1 MSAPS
6 TKAELLATVRR
17 VRAEW
22 NALMAAVGE
31 ARMGEPD
38 VVGTWSVRD
47 AIAHLSAYERWTAA
61 RLRADLDG
69 VPATHRNLYGRD
81 DSRPDDSGVDAYNAW
96 HVAFNRERP
105 LRDVLAD
112 NERAYQSMLAVI
124 ERMDERELR
133 DPQRFAWLPA
143 KSLWQIL
150 PNQSYNHYRM
160 HLPAIRAWLN
170 QQDA

>member
-6 TKAELLATVRR
+6 TKAELLATMRR

-61 RLRADLDG
+61 RGRADPDG
-69 VPATHRNLYGRD
+69 VPATHSNLYGRD
-81 DSRPDDSGVDAYNAW
+81 DLPPPDDA
-96 HVAFNRERP
+96 R
-105 LRDVLAD
+105 
-112 NERAYQSMLAVI
+112 
-124 ERMDERELR
+124 
-133 DPQRFAWLPA
+133 
-143 KSLWQIL
+143 
-150 PNQSYNHYRM
+150 
-160 HLPAIRAWLN
+160 
-170 QQDA
+170 

>member
-6 TKAELLATVRR
+6 TKAELLATMRR

-47 AIAHLSAYERWTAA
+47 
-61 RLRADLDG
+61 
-69 VPATHRNLYGRD
+69 
-81 DSRPDDSGVDAYNAW
+81 DSPPDDSGVDAYNAW

-124 ERMDERELR
+124 ERIEERELR
-133 DPQRFAWLPA
+133 DPQRFAWLPG

-160 HLPAIRAWLN
+160 HMPAIRAWLN